1 MAHSPANHAEHIR
14 REALV
19 SHLSPTYALNA
30 GWPSQAVPLVQ
41 GGFERPPY
49 ESTSSRW
56 HFWLTAGLLGFLFFM
71 TNHDILVSRL
81 PDYAHYDDSV
91 ISVAVGTNFIRRI
104 SFFLLAALGIWLT
117 CLSSRTPWRFNSW
130 IALPILGY
138 VAWCCG
144 SVLWSVEPGMGFKRV
159 ITLVCFYLC
168 ALGIG
173 RRFEMRDLCW
183 LMFVII
189 AAYFAIGFTLEVA
202 LGTFRPWQSGH
213 RFAGTL
219 HPNSQAAHL
228 SMMCLA
234 AFALIPSEP
243 KRRKW
248 LYAAVAVGLVF
259 VALTRSRTN
268 LAAALV
274 ALTAVGALRSSVKS
288 KLISTY
294 LAVMAGL
301 VGTMLLMLAG
311 KDPLTQ
317 LYEGAMLGRED
328 DVASLSGRGFIWPIC
343 WEFIGQRPWLGYGYG
358 SFWTPSRIELFLDE
372 LQFSM
377 FEAHNGYLELL
388 LGTGIIGCGL
398 YVASMFTSLFASAS
412 TALKTGES
420 NYALLFGVMVFAF
433 IYANSESGMM
443 GVNLVTILM
452 TSQMLNLALRP
463 ATARQGEPCAAIA

>member
-1 MAHSPANHAEHIR
+1 MVEDGLGRS
-14 REALV
+14 
-19 SHLSPTYALNA
+19 SY
-30 GWPSQAVPLVQ
+30 Q
-41 GGFERPPY
+41 
-49 ESTSSRW
+49 STQSRW

-71 TNHDILVSRL
+71 TNHDLFVSRL

-117 CLSSRTPWRFNSW
+117 CISTRTPWKLNPW

-144 SVLWSVEPGMGFKRV
+144 SVLWSAEPGMGFKRV

-189 AAYFAIGFTLEVA
+189 AAYFAIGFTLEIA
-202 LGTFRPWQSGH
+202 LGTFRPWQSSH
-213 RFAGTL
+213 RFAGTM

-228 SMMCLA
+228 TLMCLA
-234 AFALIPSEP
+234 AFALAPSET
-243 KRRKW
+243 RRSYW
-248 LYAAVAVGLVF
+248 LYAAVAIGLVF
-259 VALTRSRTN
+259 IALTRSRTN
-268 LAAALV
+268 LAGALL
-274 ALTAVGALRSSVKS
+274 ALIAIGALRSSLKT
-288 KLISTY
+288 KLIFTYSTV
-294 LAVMAGL
+294 LAGL
-301 VGTMLLMLAG
+301 IGVFLLMLVG

-398 YVASMFTSLFASAS
+398 YVASMFTSLFASAF

-420 NYALLFGVMVFAF
+420 SYTLLFGVMVFGL

-443 GVNLVTILM
+443 GINLVTLLM

-463 ATARQGEPCAAIA
+463 AAARQGESCAAIA

>member
-1 MAHSPANHAEHIR
+1 MSASTTVVGWDSSPVLHSSDGTG
-14 REALV
+14 V
-19 SHLSPTYALNA
+19 
-30 GWPSQAVPLVQ
+30 PS
-41 GGFERPPY
+41 Y
-49 ESTSSRW
+49 ENTRW

-71 TNHDILVSRL
+71 TNHDIFVSRL

-91 ISVAVGTNFIRRI
+91 IGVAVGTNFIRRI
-104 SFFLLAALGIWLT
+104 TFFMLAGLGIWFT
-117 CLSSRTPWRFNSW
+117 SISTRKSWNINPWV
-130 IALPILGY
+130 ALPILGY
-138 VAWCCG
+138 VAWCCA

-159 ITLVCFYLC
+159 ITLACFYLC

-173 RRFEMRDLCW
+173 RRFEIRDICW

-189 AAYFAIGFTLEVA
+189 AGYFVLGLGLELA

-234 AFALIPSEP
+234 AFALVPSET
-243 KRRKW
+243 KSKKW
-248 LYAAVAVGLVF
+248 LYAAVVIGVVF

-268 LAAALV
+268 LAGAIL
-274 ALTAVGALRSSVKS
+274 ALTAIWALRSSFKS
-288 KLISTY
+288 KLIFAY
-294 LAVMAGL
+294 LTVMAGL
-301 VGTMLLMLAG
+301 LATMLLMLAG

-317 LYEGAMLGRED
+317 LFEGAMLGRED

-358 SFWTPSRIELFLDE
+358 SFWTPNRIELFLEE

-388 LGTGIIGCGL
+388 LATGIVGCGL
-398 YVASMFTSLFASAS
+398 YVASMFTTLFASAS
-412 TALKTGES
+412 AALKTGDRS
-420 NYALLFGVMVFAF
+420 YALLFGVMVFAF

-443 GVNLVTILM
+443 GINLVTLLM

-463 ATARQGEPCAAIA
+463 VAAVQGEPRVAIA

>member
-1 MAHSPANHAEHIR
+1 MSCATPTIVNWSSTHFQLADIAKPQAGPTTSP
-14 REALV
+14 
-19 SHLSPTYALNA
+19 
-30 GWPSQAVPLVQ
+30 
-41 GGFERPPY
+41 
-49 ESTSSRW
+49 W
-56 HFWLTAGLLGFLFFM
+56 HFWLTAGVLGFLFFM
-71 TNHDILVSRL
+71 TNHDVFVSRL

-91 ISVAVGTNFIRRI
+91 ISVAVGTNFLRRI
-104 SFFLLAALGIWLT
+104 GFFLLGGLGIWFAF
-117 CLSSRTPWRFNSW
+117 LSRRTPWKFNPW
-130 IALPILGY
+130 IALPMLGY
-138 VAWCCG
+138 VAWCCA

-159 ITLVCFYLC
+159 ITLLCFYLC

-183 LMFVII
+183 LTFVII
-189 AAYFAIGFTLEVA
+189 AGYLAIGFAVELA
-202 LGTFRPWQSGH
+202 LGTFRPWESGH
-213 RFAGTL
+213 RFSGTM

-228 SMMCLA
+228 TLMCLA
-234 AFALIPSEP
+234 AFALAPGEP
-243 KRRKW
+243 KRRYW
-248 LYAAVAVGLVF
+248 LYAAVAIGLVF

-268 LAAALV
+268 LAGALV
-274 ALTAVGALRSSVKS
+274 ALVAIGALRSSLKT
-288 KLISTY
+288 KLIFTY
-294 LAVMAGL
+294 SAVLAGL
-301 VGTMLLMLAG
+301 IGVFLLMLVG

-388 LGTGIIGCGL
+388 LGTGIVGCGL
-398 YVASMFTSLFASAS
+398 YVASLFTSLVSSAKSAITLRDSNS
-412 TALKTGES
+412 T
-420 NYALLFGVMVFAF
+420 LLFGTMVFAF

-463 ATARQGEPCAAIA
+463 SAARQGEPCAAIA

>member
-1 MAHSPANHAEHIR
+1 MNNTSSTADPWSLVSYGCADVAKPQAEH
-14 REALV
+14 L
-19 SHLSPTYALNA
+19 
-30 GWPSQAVPLVQ
+30 PL
-41 GGFERPPY
+41 
-49 ESTSSRW
+49 RW
-56 HFWLTAGLLGFLFFM
+56 HFWLTAGLLGVLFFL
-71 TNHDILVSRL
+71 TNHDVFVSRL

-104 SFFLLAALGIWLT
+104 TFFLLAGLGIWFT
-117 CLSSRTPWRFNSW
+117 FFSVQKPWKFNPW
-130 IALPILGY
+130 IALPLLGY

-144 SVLWSVEPGMGFKRV
+144 SVLWSAEPGMGLKRV

-189 AAYFAIGFTLEVA
+189 AAYFVLGLGLELA
-202 LGTFRPWQSGH
+202 FGTFRPWQSGH

-234 AFALIPSEP
+234 AFALAPREA

-248 LYAAVAVGLVF
+248 LYAAVALGLVF

-268 LAAALV
+268 LAGAILAL
-274 ALTAVGALRSSVKS
+274 AAVGALHSSLKS
-288 KLISTY
+288 KLIAGY
-294 LAVMAGL
+294 LAVLAGL
-301 VGTMLLMLAG
+301 TGIFLLMLAG
-311 KDPLTQ
+311 KDPFTQ
-317 LYEGAMLGRED
+317 LFEAAMLGRED

-358 SFWTPSRIELFLDE
+358 SFWTPLRIEQFLEE

-388 LGTGIIGCGL
+388 LGTGIIGCVL
-398 YVASMFTSLFASAS
+398 YVASMVTSLVASAHR
-412 TALKTGES
+412 ALKTRES
-420 NYALLFGVMVFAF
+420 SYALLFGVMVFAF

-443 GVNLVTILM
+443 GINLVTLLM

-463 ATARQGEPCAAIA
+463 AAASQSAEGEPRAAIA

>member
-1 MAHSPANHAEHIR
+1 MSSSYVGWASQPVQDGLGRQSYDRTNTVTHSR
-14 REALV
+14 
-19 SHLSPTYALNA
+19 
-30 GWPSQAVPLVQ
+30 
-41 GGFERPPY
+41 
-49 ESTSSRW
+49 
-56 HFWLTAGLLGFLFFM
+56 HFWLTACLLGVLFFL
-71 TNHDILVSRL
+71 TNHDVVVSRL

-104 SFFLLAALGIWLT
+104 TFFLLAGLGIWFAFF
-117 CLSSRTPWRFNSW
+117 SAHKPWKFNPW

-144 SVLWSVEPGMGFKRV
+144 SVLWSAEPGMGLKRV

-189 AAYFAIGFTLEVA
+189 AGYFAMGLGMELA

-234 AFALIPSEP
+234 AFALAPRDA
-243 KRRKW
+243 KRGKW
-248 LYAAVAVGLVF
+248 LYAAVVIGLVF

-268 LAAALV
+268 LAGALL
-274 ALTAVGALRSSVKS
+274 ALTMIGVLQSSLKS
-288 KLISTY
+288 KLIAGY
-294 LAVMAGL
+294 LAVLAGL
-301 VGTMLLMLAG
+301 TGIFLLMLAG

-317 LYEGAMLGRED
+317 LFEAAMLGRDD
-328 DVASLSGRGFIWPIC
+328 DVASLSGRSLIWPIC
-343 WEFIGQRPWLGYGYG
+343 WEFIDQRPWLGYGYG
-358 SFWTPSRIELFLDE
+358 SFWTPLRIELFLEE
-372 LQFSM
+372 LQFSI

-388 LGTGIIGCGL
+388 LGTGIVGCVL
-398 YVASMFTSLFASAS
+398 YVASMVTSLVASAHG
-412 TALKTGES
+412 ALQTQES
-420 NYALLFGVMVFAF
+420 SHSLLFGVMVFAF

-443 GVNLVTILM
+443 GINLVTLLM

-463 ATARQGEPCAAIA
+463 AAAPQAAEGESRVAIA